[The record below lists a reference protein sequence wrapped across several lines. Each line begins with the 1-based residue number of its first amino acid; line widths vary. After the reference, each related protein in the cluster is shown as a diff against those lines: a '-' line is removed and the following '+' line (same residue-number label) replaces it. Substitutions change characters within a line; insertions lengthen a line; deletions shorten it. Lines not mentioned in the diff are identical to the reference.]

1 MMSLAEWFSLP
12 FGLYIMYNVLQEF
25 LTSLTVSHVEQSSLT
40 EYYFVLTLIFL
51 QTWSWTEIV
60 A

>member
-1 MMSLAEWFSLP
+1 MSLAEWFSLP
-12 FGLYIMYNVLQEF
+12 FGHYIMYNVLQEF